1 MSALVAYESSSD
13 EDEPAKPAVQSETG
27 PVEKPSTPAHAAN
40 GQNGQAPIQAS
51 QQDSPRDH
59 QVHVVDGPMVG
70 PTMPDRVVENGLD
83 GDITPAPQQTTSE
96 RDAVRFLTQASH
108 PMTSIPSSP
117 PGSPDPA
124 LNAKF
129 ARFLELK
136 AKGVHFNEDLASK
149 STFRN
154 PSFLSTMVTRIGLD
168 ESDQYRTS
176 LPPQIWD
183 PLAFPPSAY
192 KEELL
197 RSQQTIRE
205 QESATKKNLSAAGKR
220 IIEFTSGS
228 TPGVS
233 SRDSTPGMSSKR
245 KRH

>member
-1 MSALVAYESSSD
+1 MSALVAYESSSED
-13 EDEPAKPAVQSETG
+13 DEPVKPTADSEAA
-27 PVEKPSTPAHAAN
+27 PVEKPSTAAHTVD
-40 GQNGQAPIQAS
+40 GQNGQAPIQTA
-51 QQDSPRDH
+51 QQDSPREH
-59 QVHVVDGPMVG
+59 QVQVVDGPMVG

-83 GDITPAPQQTTSE
+83 GETTPATQQSTSE

-117 PGSPDPA
+117 PGSPDSA

-154 PSFLSTMVTRIGLD
+154 PSFLSTMVARVGLD

-176 LPPQIWD
+176 LPPQIWN
-183 PLAFPPSAY
+183 PLAFPSWAY

-205 QESATKKNLSAAGKR
+205 QESATKKSLSAAGKR
-220 IIEFTSGS
+220 TIEFTSGG